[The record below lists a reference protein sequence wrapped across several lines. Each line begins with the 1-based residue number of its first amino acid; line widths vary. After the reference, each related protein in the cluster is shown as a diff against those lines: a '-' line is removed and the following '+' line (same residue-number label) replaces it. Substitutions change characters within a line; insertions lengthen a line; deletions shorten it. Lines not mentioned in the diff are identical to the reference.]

1 MFFRFI
7 TILLFSFTI
16 YLQSC
21 NTKTTTDK
29 ETNTSPKVLDSIQI
43 AAIRKEI
50 NADSKIA
57 AIKILVEA
65 KVRAGLN
72 GNILIAQKDII
83 LYQGAFGF
91 EKDSILNSKDSKFQ
105 LASLSK
111 TFTAV
116 ATMKCVEDG
125 LLGLDNTVQDYFPQF
140 PYSGVTIRSLL
151 SHRSGLPYYQYEF
164 DKKVRALKLY
174 PSNMDMMNWF
184 STAVPTPKILNQ
196 PDHFFAYNNTNFA
209 ILAALIEIVTKK
221 SFDAYLR
228 EKILLP
234 AGMKDTFTGV
244 SKDSSLLINKTVGY
258 QYGGK
263 LQKDYYDDIIGDK
276 GVYSTTNDLFKWYKA
291 LKSENILS
299 KESLREMYTPR
310 SFEHPG
316 LRNYGYGFRLWVND
330 LQQTDYIYH
339 TGWWK
344 GYNTIMFFDLR
355 EDFVVI
361 LLSNKYNKDV
371 YNIKEIVDV
380 LNGNKKTNTLEDNI
394 LDQ

>member
-1 MFFRFI
+1 MLLRFI
-7 TILLFSFTI
+7 TLLFLSSF
-16 YLQSC
+16 LFQAC
-21 NTKTTTDK
+21 NTKTVTEK
-29 ETNTSPKVLDSIQI
+29 ETDSKPKVLDSIQI
-43 AAIRKEI
+43 AALRREI
-50 NADSKIA
+50 KADEKTA
-57 AIKILVEA
+57 ALKLLIEA
-65 KVRAGLN
+65 KVRSGLN
-72 GNILIAQKDII
+72 GNVLIAQKDII

-91 EKDSILNSKDSKFQ
+91 EKDSLLNSKDSKFQ

-116 ATMKCVEDG
+116 ATMKCVEEG
-125 LLGLDNTVQDYFPQF
+125 LLGLDNTVQDYYPQF
-140 PYSGVTIRSLL
+140 PYTGVTIRSLL

-164 DKKVRALKLY
+164 DKKVRSLKLF

-184 STAVPTPKILNQ
+184 STTIPVPKVLNQ

-209 ILAALIEIVTKK
+209 VLAALIEIVSKK

-234 AGMKDTFTGV
+234 AGMKDTYTAV
-244 SKDSSLLINKTVGY
+244 SKDSSLQKNKTVGY
-258 QYGGK
+258 QFGGK
-263 LQKDYYDDIIGDK
+263 LQKDYYDDIMGDK

-371 YNIKEIVDV
+371 YNIKEIVNV
-380 LNGNKKTNTLEDNI
+380 LNGNNKINTLEDNI